1 MEISQQTL
9 IFLIMDIYLMNAVPV
24 KVPLF
29 EQAVILKTEN
39 YVMPF
44 ATRGLD
50 HCLSGI
56 LLE

>member
-1 MEISQQTL
+1 
-9 IFLIMDIYLMNAVPV
+9 MNAVPV